1 MIRLKRVYERAGRED
16 GKRYLVE
23 RLWPR
28 GVKKEA
34 LRMDGWM
41 KDAAPSTKLRKW
53 FGHDPKKWEEFKRR
67 YRKELEVNSE
77 GVKQILEAMRK
88 GDVTL
93 IYSSHDAEHNNAVA
107 LEQYLEERSKRLNG
121 ELGGGNA
128 RHAGFA

>member
-1 MIRLKRVYERAGRED
+1 MIRLKRVYEEAGRED

-34 LRMDGWM
+34 LRMDGWV

-67 YRKELEVNSE
+67 YRKELDANPE
-77 GVKQILEAMRK
+77 GVRQILEAMRK

-93 IYSSHDAEHNNAVA
+93 IYSSRDAEHNNAVA
-107 LEQYLEERSKRLNG
+107 LEQYLEERSKRLSG
-121 ELGGGNA
+121 KLGGGNA
-128 RHAGFA
+128 RRAGA

>member
-1 MIRLKRVYERAGRED
+1 MIRLKRVYEKAGRGD

-34 LRMDGWM
+34 LRMDGWV

-67 YRKELEVNSE
+67 YRKELDANPE
-77 GVKQILEAMRK
+77 GVRQILEAMRK

-93 IYSSHDAEHNNAVA
+93 IYSSRDAEHNNAVA
-107 LEQYLEERSKRLNG
+107 LEQYLEERSKRLSG
-121 ELGGGNA
+121 KLGGGNA
-128 RHAGFA
+128 RRAGA

>member
-1 MIRLKRVYERAGRED
+1 MIRLKRVYEKAGRGD

-34 LRMDGWM
+34 LRMDGWL

-67 YRKELEVNSE
+67 YRKELDANPE
-77 GVKQILEAMRK
+77 GVRQILEAMRK

-93 IYSSHDAEHNNAVA
+93 IYSSRDAEHNNAVA
-107 LEQYLEERSKRLNG
+107 LGQYLEERSKRLSG
-121 ELGGGNA
+121 KLGGGNA
-128 RHAGFA
+128 RRAGA

>member
-1 MIRLKRVYERAGRED
+1 MIRMKRVYEKAGRED

-34 LRMDGWM
+34 LRMDGWV

-67 YRKELEVNSE
+67 YRKELDANPE
-77 GVKQILEAMRK
+77 GVRQILEAMRK

-107 LEQYLEERSKRLNG
+107 LEQYLEERSKRLSG
-121 ELGGGNA
+121 KLGGGNA
-128 RHAGFA
+128 RRAGA

>member
-1 MIRLKRVYERAGRED
+1 MIRLKRVYEKAGRED

>member
-1 MIRLKRVYERAGRED
+1 MIRLKRVYEKAGRED

-34 LRMDGWM
+34 LRMDGWV

-67 YRKELEVNSE
+67 YRKELDANPE
-77 GVKQILEAMRK
+77 GVRQILEAMRK

-107 LEQYLEERSKRLNG
+107 LEQYLEERSKRLSG
-121 ELGGGNA
+121 KLGGGNA
-128 RHAGFA
+128 RRAGA

>member
-67 YRKELEVNSE
+67 YRKELDANPE
-77 GVKQILEAMRK
+77 GVRQILEAMRK

>member
-1 MIRLKRVYERAGRED
+1 MIRLKRVYEKAGRED

-34 LRMDGWM
+34 LRMDGWV

-67 YRKELEVNSE
+67 YRKELDANPE
-77 GVKQILEAMRK
+77 GVRQILEAMRK

-107 LEQYLEERSKRLNG
+107 LEQYLEERSKRLSG
-121 ELGGGNA
+121 KLGVGNA
-128 RHAGFA
+128 RRAGA

>member
-1 MIRLKRVYERAGRED
+1 MKRLGERTENDIWWSGCGREAS
-16 GKRYLVE
+16 RRRRCE
-23 RLWPR
+23 W
-28 GVKKEA
+28 
-34 LRMDGWM
+34 MDGWM

>member
-1 MIRLKRVYERAGRED
+1 MIRLKRVYEKAGRED

-34 LRMDGWM
+34 LRMDGWV

-67 YRKELEVNSE
+67 YRKELDANPE
-77 GVKQILEAMRK
+77 GVRQILEAMRK

-107 LEQYLEERSKRLNG
+107 LEQYLEERSKRLSG
-121 ELGGGNA
+121 KPGGGND
-128 RHAGFA
+128 RRAGA

>member
-1 MIRLKRVYERAGRED
+1 MIRLKRVYEKAGRED

-34 LRMDGWM
+34 LRMDGWV

-67 YRKELEVNSE
+67 YRKELDANPE
-77 GVKQILEAMRK
+77 GVRQILEAMRK

-93 IYSSHDAEHNNAVA
+93 IYSSRDAEHNNAVA
-107 LEQYLEERSKRLNG
+107 LEQYLEERSKRLSG
-121 ELGGGNA
+121 KLGGGNA
-128 RHAGFA
+128 RRAGA

>member
-1 MIRLKRVYERAGRED
+1 MIRLKRVYEKAGRED

-34 LRMDGWM
+34 LRMDGWL

-67 YRKELEVNSE
+67 YRKELDANPE
-77 GVKQILEAMRK
+77 GVRQILEAMRK

-107 LEQYLEERSKRLNG
+107 LGQYLEERSKRLSG
-121 ELGGGNA
+121 KPGGGNA
-128 RHAGFA
+128 RRAGA